1 MSFGSGNPSEPGA
14 VGLWPRL
21 RDLVR
26 SLPEGPWRD
35 LQEARLRRLRDRRI
49 RRLEDLIALVE
60 DEGADVEDRVA
71 ACWFL
76 GRLQQPEATPALCRA
91 MTHGPRPVRLAACY
105 AAVDMDDRGAVACL
119 ERALAGDPDAEVR
132 KAAAYALGWLRD
144 RAAVLSLLE
153 TLRNRGET
161 AEVRGMAAEQLGRLE
176 DERAVPTLRQALRD
190 EQTEV
195 RFWAAYALGRLGS
208 NDVIGDLEALADRDA
223 GEVPGQGSVRDEAL
237 EAIQLIRQRSLDHG

>member
-1 MSFGSGNPSEPGA
+1 MSFGSGSSPSEPGA

-35 LQEARLRRLRDRRI
+35 LQEERLRRLRDRRI
-49 RRLEDLIALVE
+49 GRLEDLIALVE

-105 AAVDMDDRGAVACL
+105 AAVDMDRGRWPASREPWPATQTPRCARL
-119 ERALAGDPDAEVR
+119 PPTHSAGCEIAPRVR
-132 KAAAYALGWLRD
+132 
-144 RAAVLSLLE
+144 SLLE

-161 AEVRGMAAEQLGRLE
+161 AEVRGMAAEQLGR
-176 DERAVPTLRQALRD
+176 
-190 EQTEV
+190 
-195 RFWAAYALGRLGS
+195 W
-208 NDVIGDLEALADRDA
+208 
-223 GEVPGQGSVRDEAL
+223 
-237 EAIQLIRQRSLDHG
+237 